1 MGAASYLGGLQS
13 EQGMQEV
20 SIIFC
25 LSGPFSPISPIQYLL
40 RAVLRSK
47 TLVWKVIVM

>member
-1 MGAASYLGGLQS
+1 MGAASYLGGLHS
-13 EQGMQEV
+13 VQEV